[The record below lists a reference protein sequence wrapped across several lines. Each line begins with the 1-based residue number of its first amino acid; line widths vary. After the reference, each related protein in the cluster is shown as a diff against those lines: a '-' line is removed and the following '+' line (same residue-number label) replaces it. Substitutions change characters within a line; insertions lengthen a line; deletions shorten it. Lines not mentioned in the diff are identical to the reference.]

1 MTLFSIIFG
10 QSETT
15 SASQLITPSN
25 ASRSELQ
32 VNMWKAPE
40 FSNPDDIVTFVIGP
54 HESAEEFVVHK
65 EHVCYYSPVMKTT
78 FNSLFKEGQTKCY
91 CLEDTEPNVFR
102 LFVQW
107 LYAQDYK
114 VISGADTLEGVAD
127 SEHATEKE
135 RRLNE
140 QDANMV
146 GLWILGDKLM
156 IPALQNAAMKTLKK
170 LLPFRNSTA
179 WIPAVYEGTIP
190 GCQLRAFAVDYARAQ
205 LPAGWVAEH
214 PEHFPQEALVEL
226 YTSMEA
232 SYNIWTTGVDTKTR
246 FMTRCK
252 GENVDYLVNELIKP
266 RGNDT

>member
-1 MTLFSIIFG
+1 MNQQRNSLSIKV
-10 QSETT
+10 S
-15 SASQLITPSN
+15 SAQLKLGALLTKI
-25 ASRSELQ
+25 
-32 VNMWKAPE
+32 
-40 FSNPDDIVTFVIGP
+40 
-54 HESAEEFVVHK
+54 
-65 EHVCYYSPVMKTT
+65 EHVCYYSPVMKTA

-246 FMTRCK
+246 FMTRCR
-252 GENVDYLVNELIKP
+252 GDNVDYLINELIKP
-266 RGNDT
+266 RRNDTSLS